1 MAQDKKRNLRAV
13 NGNEPVTVED
23 VVHASQ
29 LDFEDE
35 FEALLDEQG
44 DAEFGA
50 LEIRDEIQPERAT
63 LKTWTSQDFSNIY
76 MRFRP
81 HLERYAKR
89 WLKNQSQVDE
99 VVQDAFLYLMVTL
112 PELDSELGVL
122 RFLKWKT
129 RLLCL
134 DVIRASGRAVINN
147 VDDYELAADVPE
159 SSAALEA
166 ADDAAVVRL
175 ALSKLTPRHREVLI
189 ATMYEEKAI
198 AEVAAQVALSENATR
213 QLLFRA
219 RAAFKVA
226 LIGDVDT
233 AGMSMGSI
241 LSVAARKAATEVQ
254 KQGAKALISAF
265 VLVLAIG
272 SYFSFTGR
280 NDAPEAPVAEAPA
293 ANTPTKTSS
302 TLSAAPAAPTAGSTA
317 ATTGTNL
324 AAHGATNGTHTPQAN
339 TAAYISNLDATQ
351 PKHALNYDPSVAIS
365 GHTRG
370 YVNEAALMVA
380 ANLGQPQT
388 VQVFPAGFVS
398 AASIGATR
406 FHIATTTGKQLL
418 NADFTYSTTAG
429 VTNLSFQFLADGLQY
444 TAYGQDVSTAR
455 DASGN
460 LVINAVLSDVIDGQN
475 VVLSGT
481 ELRGAV
487 VTLSLQA
494 SSLAAGVQS
503 AALTIAPRY

>member
-1 MAQDKKRNLRAV
+1 MAQDKKRILRAV
-13 NGNEPVTVED
+13 QDNEPVTVES

-35 FEALLDEQG
+35 FETLLDEQG
-44 DAEFGA
+44 DAEFGELQLKDQENPA
-50 LEIRDEIQPERAT
+50 APERAT

-89 WLKNQSQVDE
+89 WLKNQSQIDE

-112 PELDSELGVL
+112 PELDSEIGVL

-134 DVIRASGRAVINN
+134 DVIRASGRAVLGNI
-147 VDDYELAADVPE
+147 DDHELAADVPE

-254 KQGAKALISAF
+254 KQGAKALVSLF

-272 SYFSFTGR
+272 SYFTLTGR
-280 NDAPEAPVAEAPA
+280 NQAPEAPVAEAPA
-293 ANTPTKTSS
+293 SNAPASNAQASQ
-302 TLSAAPAAPTAGSTA
+302 AAPNQTPHQSVAQASTA
-317 ATTGTNL
+317 AANH
-324 AAHGATNGTHTPQAN
+324 AAS
-339 TAAYISNLDATQ
+339 AAFVAKAAVAQ
-351 PKHALNYDPSVAIS
+351 PKHAVSYDPSVAVS
-365 GHTRG
+365 GEGRG
-370 YVNEAALMVA
+370 FVNEAALLVA
-380 ANLGQPQT
+380 ANLGNAQT
-388 VQVFPAGFVS
+388 VSVYPSGFIS
-398 AASIGATR
+398 AASVGATR
-406 FHIATTTGKQLL
+406 FHVASNNPKQLVS
-418 NADFTYSTTAG
+418 ADFTYSATAG
-429 VTNLSFQFLADGLQY
+429 VTNLTFQFLADGLQY
-444 TAYGQDVSTAR
+444 TAYGQEVQIGQ
-455 DASGN
+455 DAAGN
-460 LVINAVLSDVIDGQN
+460 LVLTCLLSDLLDGQN
-475 VVLSGT
+475 VVLKGT
-481 ELRGAV
+481 ELRGAA
-487 VTLSLQA
+487 VTLSLQQ
-494 SSLAAGVQS
+494 SSLTTAVQS
-503 AALTIAPRY
+503 ANLTIAPRN